1 MRLKKR
7 QTKEQETQSKRQ
19 NNNAK
24 QKVKNKAANGTAD
37 SEDSDEVTTS
47 TGFTDSNKSWLKPK
61 KSKQKQLIVENE
73 DSSGDDSVE
82 SDEENEESEDSD
94 EDNDNDEEVNV
105 SSLKDIS
112 SESDADSDDD
122 EDDELPIEKQT
133 KILKKKQA
141 EDAKLAEDELQ
152 LNIANQEIFE
162 FPSENDK
169 PETSNLQEVQAR
181 IKDVVMVLSDFN
193 KLRQANR
200 SRSDY
205 IKLLESDL
213 CIYYSY
219 NEFLMEKL
227 MQLFPLSELLEF
239 LEASEV
245 QRPLTIRTNSL
256 KTRRRDLAQALIN
269 RGVNLDPIGKWTK
282 VGLVIYSSQVPV
294 GATPEY
300 LAGHYMI
307 QGASSFLPV
316 MALAPQEN
324 ERILDM
330 CAAPGGKA
338 SHIAAIMKN
347 TGVLFVNDVN
357 KDRVKAIVGNFHRL
371 GVINSVISTVDGR
384 KYPDVLKGFDR
395 VLLDAP
401 CSGSGVIAKD
411 PSVKTSKDEQDIQ
424 RCFTLQ
430 RQLLLAAIDCLNAKS
445 TTGGYIVYSTCSIL
459 PEENE
464 AVIDYAL
471 RKRNVKLVET
481 GLEFGSDGFVN
492 YRHFRFHPTM
502 KLTKRFYP
510 HSHNMDGFF
519 VAKLKKFSNQI
530 PKTQDDEVVEIL
542 DAGEVEEE
550 NKIEGNGDVEDGA
563 ENGSNAGKTKRKR
576 DNSVETRKVDVRK
589 EKQEKNVTFSKKKK
603 KNKSQNNTQEISPNK
618 NNSNLLAK
626 GDKKI
631 SNSNKGV
638 PANVKGKKKNK
649 TKIDVESNIKW
660 DAIPEKAGTKLK
672 KKMKKLQKKKQKLG
686 EIKKGNL
693 NKHKKG
699 NVGKTK

>member
-1 MRLKKR
+1 MGRKAKFTEGVVVKKGPGRKSKKQKDPIFKKELLADSNKPAQKLSRRQKLRLKKR

-37 SEDSDEVTTS
+37 SEDSDEITTS
-47 TGFTDSNKSWLKPK
+47 T
-61 KSKQKQLIVENE
+61 
-73 DSSGDDSVE
+73 GDDSVE
-82 SDEENEESEDSD
+82 SDEENEESEDSDEDNDNDEEVNVSSLKDISSESDADSDDD

-162 FPSENDK
+162 FPSETDK
-169 PETSNLQEVQAR
+169 PETTNLQEVQAR

-401 CSGSGVIAKD
+401 CSAKD

-481 GLEFGSDGFVN
+481 
-492 YRHFRFHPTM
+492 
-502 KLTKRFYP
+502 
-510 HSHNMDGFF
+510 
-519 VAKLKKFSNQI
+519 
-530 PKTQDDEVVEIL
+530 DDEVVEIL